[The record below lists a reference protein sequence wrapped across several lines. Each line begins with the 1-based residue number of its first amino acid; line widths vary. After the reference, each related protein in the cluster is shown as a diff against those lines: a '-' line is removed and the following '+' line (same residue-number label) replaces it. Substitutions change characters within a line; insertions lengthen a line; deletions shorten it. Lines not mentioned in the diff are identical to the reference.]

1 MTPADTVEGERG
13 IAQVG
18 LRLSRSVRLQR
29 RLALL
34 IVGVIGAGVLVWY
47 YVHVSGAA
55 AAAAA
60 PARASTGAAVASEM
74 KLPALSTR
82 GRAATATEHAVKAGE
97 TSREPVDAATGS
109 VVDFAAQ
116 GRAAPFEA
124 SIAGAH
130 TGSRSAAP
138 AAPPLHTNSPVLLRP
153 AAADSPSTA
162 RGDGAAA
169 LETLGGLTL
178 SQSVAAPERAAGAAP
193 AFADSLIPTATA
205 PVQAAVLA
213 SRRWLLP
220 KGSFLDCTLE
230 TAIDSTLPGMVTCVL
245 AIDVFG
251 ADGRVVLLERGTK
264 LVGETR
270 SEARAGQARVAVL
283 WSEARTPTGV
293 VVALASPG
301 TDALGRAGI
310 PGEVDNHFRARFGAA
325 VLLSIIDGAISAAVA
340 REQGSAGFINNAQG
354 TQSIATEALR
364 NTVGIPPTI
373 NVAPGARIQVFVARD
388 VDFQSV
394 YRLATRV
401 EH

>member
-1 MTPADTVEGERG
+1 MTPLDTVEGERG
-13 IAQVG
+13 VAQVAQT
-18 LRLSRSVRLQR
+18 LSRSVRLQR
-29 RLALL
+29 RLALV
-34 IVGVIGAGVLVWY
+34 IVGLIGAGVLGWY
-47 YVHVSGAA
+47 YLHVSGASA
-55 AAAAA
+55 AASA
-60 PARASTGAAVASEM
+60 PARASTGTAVASEM
-74 KLPALSTR
+74 KLPALGAR
-82 GRAATATEHAVKAGE
+82 AGALGAAERAAKAPGS
-97 TSREPVDAATGS
+97 SRETVDAMTGT
-109 VVDFAAQ
+109 VMDPAAQ

-124 SIAGAH
+124 SIATVPSA
-130 TGSRSAAP
+130 SRQSSP
-138 AAPPLHTNSPVLLRP
+138 ETRPLRTNSPVLLRP
-153 AAADSPSTA
+153 ASADSGAGA

-169 LETLGGLTL
+169 LDALGGITL
-178 SQSVAAPERAAGAAP
+178 AQPVSAPDRAVDTTS
-193 AFADSLIPTATA
+193 AFAEALVPTVTA

-213 SRRWLLP
+213 NRRWLLP

-230 TAIDSTLPGMVTCVL
+230 TAIDSTLPGMATCVL
-245 AIDVFG
+245 AADVFG

-340 REQGSAGFINNAQG
+340 REQGSPGVVNNAQG

-364 NTVGIPPTI
+364 NTIGIPPTI
-373 NVAPGARIQVFVARD
+373 NVAPGARIQVLVARD
-388 VDFQSV
+388 VDFQGV
-394 YRLATRV
+394 YRLAARA